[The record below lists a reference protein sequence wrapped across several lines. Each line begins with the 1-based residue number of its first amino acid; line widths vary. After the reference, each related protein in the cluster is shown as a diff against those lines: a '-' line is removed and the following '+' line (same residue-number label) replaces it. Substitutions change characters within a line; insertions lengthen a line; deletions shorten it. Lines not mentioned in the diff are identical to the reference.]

1 MNDEDAEY
9 DFLYHTIP
17 ELEKLLVVYATT
29 AVKERVLTEPMGA
42 KVRVEVDERTDW
54 LELKFDMEGFGKPKS
69 GKSSNRLK
77 KNANITGCETER
89 CFRWRAPS
97 SRPWLP

>member
-17 ELEKLLVVYATT
+17 ELEKSLVVYATT

-77 KNANITGCETER
+77 KTQISPVAKRER
-89 CFRWRAPS
+89 FRWRAPS

>member
-1 MNDEDAEY
+1 M
-9 DFLYHTIP
+9 
-17 ELEKLLVVYATT
+17 VYATT

-77 KNANITGCETER
+77 KTQISPVAKRSAPAGERRVPGHGCLNEPG
-89 CFRWRAPS
+89 RALVI
-97 SRPWLP
+97 RRGGQTV